1 MRYQKK
7 CSQCNSNMKELKAKT
22 PEGITYKYYKCS
34 KCGEEI
40 VDMKQL
46 HAVANKYRELK
57 KYHAKL
63 TPWGKSLGLR
73 IPSELV
79 KKYNFKEEVTLIPE
93 KKGIRIVG

>member
-1 MRYQKK
+1 MKK
-7 CSQCNSNMKELKAKT
+7 CNECKAGMKELTAKT
-22 PEGITYKYYKCS
+22 PEGITYRYYKCS

-40 VDMKQL
+40 VNLKQL
-46 HAVANKYRELK
+46 HQVADKYRELK

-73 IPSELV
+73 IPNELV

-93 KKGIRIVG
+93 KKGIRIVA